1 MAAEWAGIAAH
12 VKWFEDPSRYP
23 LRADLILS
31 GRTAMV
37 VGVAVIALGL
47 L

>member
-1 MAAEWAGIAAH
+1 MAAEWARIAAH